1 MPAAGPPFAVAG
13 CPVQEH
19 ADPFGLR
26 AGVDQQINSRRLTG
40 RRFSQTRLSYHTAD
54 ERTALSGTLPLDVC
68 FGSWPCDNADVLR
81 HRRMVFLCARCSL
94 ALARGSP
101 LRAHRYRGAEARK
114 LRRSYSFGARAHALP
129 FMLIIRRA
137 ERD

>member
-1 MPAAGPPFAVAG
+1 MPAAGLPFAVAG

-19 ADPFGLR
+19 ADPPHLFGLR

-68 FGSWPCDNADVLR
+68 FGSIAPPRPADRRDWQFEVCDEA
-81 HRRMVFLCARCSL
+81 APASP
-94 ALARGSP
+94 GSP
-101 LRAHRYRGAEARK
+101 ST
-114 LRRSYSFGARAHALP
+114 RS
-129 FMLIIRRA
+129 
-137 ERD
+137 